1 MSSPWSPITVANVA
15 DTSGDLTQ
23 LFPAYATA
31 GSGSSAAGTLVRKCQ
46 EGVLYRVDVDP
57 SDAVGGFVELW
68 DLGGRPYDFSQGGGT
83 NNINTGTTLKN
94 AYLTAEQT
102 AGRARMIWR
111 TDFKGDAG
119 LTTKTFATR
128 VPFGQGLA
136 ARFVDSVDA
145 VGTKNITI
153 NIVAEG
159 GFTKVGIAG

>member
-1 MSSPWSPITVANVA
+1 MTPWSPISVLNVA
-15 DTSGDLTQ
+15 DNTGDLTQ
-23 LFPAYATA
+23 LFPAFATV
-31 GSGSSAAGTLVRKCQ
+31 GSGATTAGTLVRKCQ

-57 SDAVGGFVELW
+57 TDAVGGVLELW
-68 DLGGRPYDFSQGGGT
+68 DLGGRPYDFAQGGGN

-136 ARFVDSVDA
+136 ARFIDAVDA
-145 VGTKNITI
+145 VGTKAVII
-153 NIVAEG
+153 NVIAEG